1 MKMKNLFK
9 IGLLL
14 AVLAITFIFALK
26 SGISDISVIDI
37 IKSLFNK
44 LDDNSVYTIINH
56 IRLPRITL
64 AIVAGAGL
72 AASGCVFQGVLRN
85 PLADPFTLGISGG
98 AAFGASI
105 GFAFGITKLSWIFL
119 PLLGFCGAV
128 LSVCLVYVL
137 NVKKEFD
144 SNSMILSGVV
154 ASYIFSSAVML
165 VFSISSSEQ
174 LYSAF
179 MWLMGNL
186 AFFDERLL
194 PVVTF
199 SIFVGVIILWC
210 LGNVI
215 NIISLGNEKA
225 SSLGINTSLAVKYI
239 FLLSSLITACIVSC
253 CGVIGFVGLMIPHIT
268 RKFVGNDNRILIP
281 FSAVVGS
288 IFLLLCDTISRVLF
302 APVELPIGVITSICG
317 GIFFMFLLLK
327 KSGKFTL

>member
-1 MKMKNLFK
+1 MNNIFK
-9 IGLLL
+9 FILLL
-14 AVLAITFIFALK
+14 IILVITFIVAMI
-26 SGISDISVIDI
+26 SGISDISVVEML
-37 IKSLFNK
+37 KSLFS
-44 LDDNSVYTIINH
+44 NSDGNTYTIINQ
-56 IRLPRITL
+56 IRFPRVVL

-72 AASGCVFQGVLRN
+72 ACSGCVFQGVLRN

-119 PLLGFCGAV
+119 PLLGFLGAI
-128 LSVCLVYVL
+128 LSVCLVYIL
-137 NVKKEFD
+137 NMKKEFD

-165 VFSISSSEQ
+165 VFSISSSDQ

-194 PVVTF
+194 PM
-199 SIFVGVIILWC
+199 VIILVMLGIIVLCC

-215 NIISLGNEKA
+215 NIISLGNEK
-225 SSLGINTSLAVKYI
+225 SNSLGINTSRTVKYI

-268 RKFVGNDNRILIP
+268 RKFVGNNNKMLMP

-288 IFLLLCDTISRVLF
+288 IFLLICDTVSRTVV
-302 APVELPIGVITSICG
+302 APVEIPIGVITSIIG
-317 GIFFMFLLLK
+317 GLFFVFLLLK
-327 KSGKFTL
+327 KSGKISI

>member
-1 MKMKNLFK
+1 MNKIIKFLF
-9 IGLLL
+9 LLIIL
-14 AVLAITFIFALK
+14 IITFIIAMI
-26 SGISDISVIDI
+26 SGISDISVVDML
-37 IKSLFNK
+37 KSLFSTGN
-44 LDDNSVYTIINH
+44 DNTYTIINQ
-56 IRLPRITL
+56 IRFPRVIL

-72 AASGCVFQGVLRN
+72 ACSGCVFQGVLRN

-105 GFAFGITKLSWIFL
+105 GFAIGITKLSWIFL
-119 PLLGFCGAV
+119 PLLGFCGAM
-128 LSVCLVYVL
+128 LSVSLVYIL
-137 NVKKEFD
+137 NMKKEFD

-165 VFSISSSEQ
+165 VFSISSSDQ

-194 PVVTF
+194 PMVIILVM
-199 SIFVGVIILWC
+199 VGVIILCC

-215 NIISLGNEKA
+215 NIISLGNEK
-225 SSLGINTSLAVKYI
+225 SNSLGINTARTVKYI

-268 RKFVGNDNRILIP
+268 RKFVGNNNKILMP
-281 FSAVVGS
+281 FSAIVGA
-288 IFLLLCDTISRVLF
+288 IFLLVCDTISRTAI
-302 APVELPIGVITSICG
+302 APVEIPIGVITSIIG
-317 GIFFMFLLLK
+317 GLFFVFLLLK
-327 KSGKFTL
+327 KAGKISI

>member
-1 MKMKNLFK
+1 MNK
-9 IGLLL
+9 ILKFGLLL
-14 AVLAITFIFALK
+14 IILVITFIVAMI
-26 SGISDISVIDI
+26 SGISDIPVMEML
-37 IKSLFNK
+37 KSLFSTGDGNT
-44 LDDNSVYTIINH
+44 YTIINQ
-56 IRLPRITL
+56 IRLPRVIL

-72 AASGCVFQGVLRN
+72 ACSGCVFQGVLRN

-119 PLLGFCGAV
+119 PLLGFLGAL
-128 LSVCLVYVL
+128 LSVGLVYML
-137 NVKKEFD
+137 NMKKEFD
-144 SNSMILSGVV
+144 SNTMILSGVV

-165 VFSISSSEQ
+165 VFSISSSDQ

-194 PVVTF
+194 PM
-199 SIFVGVIILWC
+199 VIILVMAGVVILCC

-215 NIISLGNEKA
+215 NIISLGNEK
-225 SSLGINTSLAVKYI
+225 SNSLGINTARTVKYI

-268 RKFVGNDNRILIP
+268 RKFVGNNNKVLMP
-281 FSAVVGS
+281 FSAVVGA
-288 IFLLLCDTISRVLF
+288 IFLLICDTVSRTVI
-302 APVELPIGVITSICG
+302 APVEIPIGVITSIIG
-317 GIFFMFLLLK
+317 GLFFVFLLLRK
-327 KSGKFTL
+327 AGKISI

>member
-1 MKMKNLFK
+1 MNNIFK
-9 IGLLL
+9 FILLL
-14 AVLAITFIFALK
+14 IILVITFIVAMI
-26 SGISDISVIDI
+26 SGISDISVVEML
-37 IKSLFNK
+37 KSLFSNG
-44 LDDNSVYTIINH
+44 DGNTYTIINQ
-56 IRLPRITL
+56 IRFPRVIL

-72 AASGCVFQGVLRN
+72 ACSGCVFQGVLRN

-119 PLLGFCGAV
+119 PLLGFFGAI
-128 LSVCLVYVL
+128 LSVCLVYIL
-137 NVKKEFD
+137 NMKKEFD

-165 VFSISSSEQ
+165 VFSISSSDQ

-194 PVVTF
+194 PM
-199 SIFVGVIILWC
+199 VIILVMIGIIILCC

-215 NIISLGNEKA
+215 NIISLGNEK
-225 SSLGINTSLAVKYI
+225 SNSLGINTARAVKYI

-268 RKFVGNDNRILIP
+268 RKFVGNNNKILMP
-281 FSAVVGS
+281 FSAVVGA
-288 IFLLLCDTISRVLF
+288 IFLLICDTVSRTVI
-302 APVELPIGVITSICG
+302 APVEIPIGVITSIVG
-317 GIFFMFLLLK
+317 GLFFVFLLLK
-327 KSGKFTL
+327 KSGKISI

>member
-1 MKMKNLFK
+1 MNNIFK
-9 IGLLL
+9 FILLL
-14 AVLAITFIFALK
+14 IILVITFIVAMI
-26 SGISDISVIDI
+26 SGISDISVVDVL
-37 IKSLFNK
+37 KSLFSTGN
-44 LDDNSVYTIINH
+44 DNTYTIINQ
-56 IRLPRITL
+56 IRFPRVVL

-72 AASGCVFQGVLRN
+72 ACSGCVFQGVLRN

-119 PLLGFCGAV
+119 PLLGFLGAI
-128 LSVCLVYVL
+128 LSVCLVYIL
-137 NVKKEFD
+137 NMKKEFD

-165 VFSISSSEQ
+165 VFSISSSDQ

-194 PVVTF
+194 PMVIILVML
-199 SIFVGVIILWC
+199 GVIILCC

-215 NIISLGNEKA
+215 NIISLGNEK
-225 SSLGINTSLAVKYI
+225 SNSLGINTSRTVKYI

-268 RKFVGNDNRILIP
+268 RKFVGNNNKILMP

-288 IFLLLCDTISRVLF
+288 IFLLICDTVSRTVV
-302 APVELPIGVITSICG
+302 APVEIPIGVITSIIG
-317 GIFFMFLLLK
+317 GLFFVFLLLK
-327 KSGKFTL
+327 KSGKISI

>member
-1 MKMKNLFK
+1 MRNSLKF
-9 IGLLL
+9 ILLL
-14 AVLAITFIFALK
+14 IILVITFIVAMI
-26 SGISDISVIDI
+26 SGISDISVIDML
-37 IKSLFNK
+37 KSLFSAGDGNT
-44 LDDNSVYTIINH
+44 YTIINQ
-56 IRLPRITL
+56 IRFPRVVL

-72 AASGCVFQGVLRN
+72 ACSGCVFQGVLRN

-119 PLLGFCGAV
+119 PLLGFGGAI
-128 LSVCLVYVL
+128 LSVCLVYIL
-137 NVKKEFD
+137 NMKKEFD

-165 VFSISSSEQ
+165 VFSISSSDQ

-194 PVVTF
+194 PM
-199 SIFVGVIILWC
+199 VIILVMLGVIVLCC

-215 NIISLGNEKA
+215 NIISLGNEK
-225 SSLGINTSLAVKYI
+225 SNSLGINTSRAVKYI

-268 RKFVGNDNRILIP
+268 RKFVGNNNKILMP

-288 IFLLLCDTISRVLF
+288 IFLLICDTVSRTVV
-302 APVELPIGVITSICG
+302 APLEIPIGVITSIIG
-317 GIFFMFLLLK
+317 GLFFVFLLLK
-327 KSGKFTL
+327 KSGKISI

>member
-1 MKMKNLFK
+1 MNKIIKFLF
-9 IGLLL
+9 LLIIL
-14 AVLAITFIFALK
+14 IITFIIAMI
-26 SGISDISVIDI
+26 SGISDISVVDML
-37 IKSLFNK
+37 KSLFSTGN
-44 LDDNSVYTIINH
+44 DNTYTIINQ
-56 IRLPRITL
+56 IRFPRVVL

-72 AASGCVFQGVLRN
+72 ACSGCVFQGVLRN

-119 PLLGFCGAV
+119 PLLGFLGAI
-128 LSVCLVYVL
+128 LSVCLVYML
-137 NVKKEFD
+137 NMKKEFD

-165 VFSISSSEQ
+165 VFSISSSDQ

-194 PVVTF
+194 PM
-199 SIFVGVIILWC
+199 VIILVMIGIIILCC

-215 NIISLGNEKA
+215 NIISLGNEK
-225 SSLGINTSLAVKYI
+225 SNSLGINTSRTVKYI

-268 RKFVGNDNRILIP
+268 RKFVGNNNKILMP
-281 FSAVVGS
+281 FSAIVGS
-288 IFLLLCDTISRVLF
+288 IFLLICDTVSRTVV
-302 APVELPIGVITSICG
+302 APVEIPIGVITSIIG
-317 GIFFMFLLLK
+317 GLFFVFLLLK
-327 KSGKFTL
+327 KSGKISI

>member
-1 MKMKNLFK
+1 MNNTIKF
-9 IGLLL
+9 ITLLIL
-14 AVLAITFIFALK
+14 LVITFIIAMI
-26 SGISDISVIDI
+26 SGISDISVVEMV
-37 IKSLFNK
+37 KSLFSTGDGNT
-44 LDDNSVYTIINH
+44 YTIINQ
-56 IRLPRITL
+56 IRFPRVIL

-72 AASGCVFQGVLRN
+72 AVSGCAFQGVLRN

-105 GFAFGITKLSWIFL
+105 GFAFGIVKFSWIFL
-119 PLLGFCGAV
+119 PLSGFLGAL
-128 LSVCLVYVL
+128 LSVGLVYIL
-137 NVKKEFD
+137 NMKKEFD

-165 VFSISSSEQ
+165 VFSIASLDQ

-194 PVVTF
+194 PVVIVLVIT
-199 SIFVGVIILWC
+199 GMIILC
-210 LGNVI
+210 FLGNVI
-215 NIISLGNEKA
+215 NIISLGNEK
-225 SSLGINTSLAVKYI
+225 SNSLGINTSRTVKYI

-268 RKFVGNDNRILIP
+268 RKFVGNNNKILMP

-288 IFLLLCDTISRVLF
+288 VFLLICDTVSRTVI
-302 APVELPIGVITSICG
+302 APVEIPIGVITSIVG
-317 GIFFMFLLLK
+317 GIFFVILLLRK
-327 KSGKFTL
+327 RKN

>member
-1 MKMKNLFK
+1 MNKIFK
-9 IGLLL
+9 FGLLL
-14 AVLAITFIFALK
+14 IILVITFIIAMI
-26 SGISDISVIDI
+26 SGISDISVMEML
-37 IKSLFNK
+37 KSLFSTGDGNT
-44 LDDNSVYTIINH
+44 YTIINQ
-56 IRLPRITL
+56 IRLPRVIL

-72 AASGCVFQGVLRN
+72 ACSGCVFQGVLRN

-119 PLLGFCGAV
+119 PLLGFLGAL
-128 LSVCLVYVL
+128 LSVGLVYIL
-137 NVKKEFD
+137 NMKKEFD
-144 SNSMILSGVV
+144 SNTMILSGVV

-165 VFSISSSEQ
+165 VFSISSSDQ

-194 PVVTF
+194 PM
-199 SIFVGVIILWC
+199 VIILVMAGVVILCC

-215 NIISLGNEKA
+215 NIISLGNEK
-225 SSLGINTSLAVKYI
+225 SNSLGINTARTVKYI

-268 RKFVGNDNRILIP
+268 RKFVGNNNKILMP

-288 IFLLLCDTISRVLF
+288 IFLLICDTVSRTVI
-302 APVELPIGVITSICG
+302 APVEIPIGVITSIIG
-317 GIFFMFLLLK
+317 GVFFVFLLLRK
-327 KSGKFTL
+327 AGKISI

>member
-1 MKMKNLFK
+1 M
-9 IGLLL
+9 I
-14 AVLAITFIFALK
+14 
-26 SGISDISVIDI
+26 SGISDISVIEML
-37 IKSLFNK
+37 KSLFSSSDGNT
-44 LDDNSVYTIINH
+44 YTIINQ
-56 IRLPRITL
+56 IRFPRVVL

-72 AASGCVFQGVLRN
+72 ACSGCVFQGVLRN

-119 PLLGFCGAV
+119 PLLGFFGAI
-128 LSVCLVYVL
+128 LSVCLVYIL
-137 NVKKEFD
+137 NMKKEFD

-165 VFSISSSEQ
+165 VFSISSSDQ

-194 PVVTF
+194 PMVT
-199 SIFVGVIILWC
+199 ILVIIGVIILCC

-215 NIISLGNEKA
+215 NIISLGNEK
-225 SSLGINTSLAVKYI
+225 SNSLGINTVRTVKYI

-268 RKFVGNDNRILIP
+268 RKFVGNNNKILMP

-288 IFLLLCDTISRVLF
+288 IFLLICDTVSRTVV
-302 APVELPIGVITSICG
+302 APVEIPIGVITSIVG
-317 GIFFMFLLLK
+317 GLFFVFLLLK
-327 KSGKFTL
+327 KSGKISI

>member
-1 MKMKNLFK
+1 MNKIFK
-9 IGLLL
+9 FGLLL
-14 AVLAITFIFALK
+14 IILVITFIIAMI
-26 SGISDISVIDI
+26 SGISDISVMEML
-37 IKSLFNK
+37 KSLFSTGDGNT
-44 LDDNSVYTIINH
+44 YTIINQ
-56 IRLPRITL
+56 IRLPRVIL

-72 AASGCVFQGVLRN
+72 ACSGCVFQGVLRN

-119 PLLGFCGAV
+119 PLLGFLGAL
-128 LSVCLVYVL
+128 LSVGLVYIL
-137 NVKKEFD
+137 NMKKEFD
-144 SNSMILSGVV
+144 SNTMILSGVV

-165 VFSISSSEQ
+165 VFSISSSDQ

-194 PVVTF
+194 PM
-199 SIFVGVIILWC
+199 VIILVMAGVVILCC

-215 NIISLGNEKA
+215 NIISLGNEK
-225 SSLGINTSLAVKYI
+225 SNSLGINTARTVKYI

-268 RKFVGNDNRILIP
+268 RKFVGNNNKILMP

-288 IFLLLCDTISRVLF
+288 IFLLICDTVSRTVI
-302 APVELPIGVITSICG
+302 APVEIPIGVITSIIG
-317 GIFFMFLLLK
+317 GLFFVFLLLRK
-327 KSGKFTL
+327 AGKISI

>member
-1 MKMKNLFK
+1 MNNIFK
-9 IGLLL
+9 FILLL
-14 AVLAITFIFALK
+14 IILVITFIVAMI
-26 SGISDISVIDI
+26 SGISDISVVEML
-37 IKSLFNK
+37 KSLFSNG
-44 LDDNSVYTIINH
+44 DGNTYTIINQ
-56 IRLPRITL
+56 IRFPRVIL

-72 AASGCVFQGVLRN
+72 ACSGCVFQGVLRN

-119 PLLGFCGAV
+119 PLLGFFGAI
-128 LSVCLVYVL
+128 LSVCLVYIL
-137 NVKKEFD
+137 NMKKEFD

-165 VFSISSSEQ
+165 VFSISSSDQ

-194 PVVTF
+194 PMVIILVM
-199 SIFVGVIILWC
+199 IGVIILCC

-215 NIISLGNEKA
+215 NIISLGNEK
-225 SSLGINTSLAVKYI
+225 SNSLGINTSRTVKYL

-268 RKFVGNDNRILIP
+268 RKFVGNNNKILMP
-281 FSAVVGS
+281 FSAVVGA
-288 IFLLLCDTISRVLF
+288 IFLLICDTVSRTVI
-302 APVELPIGVITSICG
+302 APVEIPIGVITSIVG
-317 GIFFMFLLLK
+317 GLFFVFLLLK
-327 KSGKFTL
+327 KSGKISI

>member
-1 MKMKNLFK
+1 MNNIFK
-9 IGLLL
+9 FILLL
-14 AVLAITFIFALK
+14 IILVITFIVAMI
-26 SGISDISVIDI
+26 SGISDISVIEML
-37 IKSLFNK
+37 KSLFS
-44 LDDNSVYTIINH
+44 NSDGNTYTIIKQ
-56 IRLPRITL
+56 IRFPRVIL

-72 AASGCVFQGVLRN
+72 ACSGCVFQGVLRN

-119 PLLGFCGAV
+119 PLLGFCGAI
-128 LSVCLVYVL
+128 LSVCLVYIL
-137 NVKKEFD
+137 NMKKEFD

-165 VFSISSSEQ
+165 VFSISSSDQ

-194 PVVTF
+194 PMVIILVLL
-199 SIFVGVIILWC
+199 GVIILCC

-215 NIISLGNEKA
+215 NIISLGNEK
-225 SSLGINTSLAVKYI
+225 SNSLGINTSRTVKYI

-268 RKFVGNDNRILIP
+268 RKFVGNNNKILMP

-288 IFLLLCDTISRVLF
+288 IFLLICDTVSRTVV
-302 APVELPIGVITSICG
+302 APVEIPIGVITSIIG
-317 GIFFMFLLLK
+317 GLFFVFLLLK
-327 KSGKFTL
+327 KSGKISI

>member
-1 MKMKNLFK
+1 MNNIFK
-9 IGLLL
+9 FILLL
-14 AVLAITFIFALK
+14 IILVITFIVAMI
-26 SGISDISVIDI
+26 SGISDISVVEML
-37 IKSLFNK
+37 KSLFS
-44 LDDNSVYTIINH
+44 NSDGNTYTIINQ
-56 IRLPRITL
+56 IRFPRVVL

-72 AASGCVFQGVLRN
+72 ACSGCVFQGVLRN
-85 PLADPFTLGISGG
+85 PLADPITLGISGG

-119 PLLGFCGAV
+119 PLLGFLGAI
-128 LSVCLVYVL
+128 LSVCLVYIL
-137 NVKKEFD
+137 NMKKEFD

-165 VFSISSSEQ
+165 VFSISSSDQ

-194 PVVTF
+194 PM
-199 SIFVGVIILWC
+199 VIILVMLGIIVLCC

-215 NIISLGNEKA
+215 NIISLGNEK
-225 SSLGINTSLAVKYI
+225 SNSLGINTSRTVKYI

-268 RKFVGNDNRILIP
+268 RKFVGNNNKMLMP

-288 IFLLLCDTISRVLF
+288 IFLLICDTVSRTVV
-302 APVELPIGVITSICG
+302 APVEIPIGVITSIIG
-317 GIFFMFLLLK
+317 GLFFVFLLLK
-327 KSGKFTL
+327 KSGKISI

>member
-1 MKMKNLFK
+1 MNK
-9 IGLLL
+9 ILKFGLLL
-14 AVLAITFIFALK
+14 IILVITFIVAMI
-26 SGISDISVIDI
+26 SGISDIPVMEML
-37 IKSLFNK
+37 KSLFSTGDGNT
-44 LDDNSVYTIINH
+44 YTIINQ
-56 IRLPRITL
+56 IRLPRVII

-72 AASGCVFQGVLRN
+72 ACSGCVFQGVLRN

-119 PLLGFCGAV
+119 PLLGFLGAL
-128 LSVCLVYVL
+128 LSVGLVYIL
-137 NVKKEFD
+137 NMKKEFD
-144 SNSMILSGVV
+144 SNTMILSGVV

-165 VFSISSSEQ
+165 VFSISSSDQ

-194 PVVTF
+194 PM
-199 SIFVGVIILWC
+199 VIILVMAGVVILCC

-215 NIISLGNEKA
+215 NIISLGNEK
-225 SSLGINTSLAVKYI
+225 SNSLGINTARTVKYI

-268 RKFVGNDNRILIP
+268 RKFVGNNNKVLMP
-281 FSAVVGS
+281 FSAVVGA
-288 IFLLLCDTISRVLF
+288 IFLLICDTVSRTVI
-302 APVELPIGVITSICG
+302 APVEIPIGVITSIIG
-317 GIFFMFLLLK
+317 GLFFVFLLLRK
-327 KSGKFTL
+327 AGKISI

>member
-1 MKMKNLFK
+1 MNNIFK
-9 IGLLL
+9 FVLLL
-14 AVLAITFIFALK
+14 ILLVITFIVAMV
-26 SGISDISVIDI
+26 SGTSDISVIEML
-37 IKSLFNK
+37 KSLFSNT
-44 LDDNSVYTIINH
+44 DTNTYTIVNQ
-56 IRLPRITL
+56 IRFPRVIL

-72 AASGCVFQGVLRN
+72 ACSGCVFQGVLRN

-105 GFAFGITKLSWIFL
+105 GFAFGITKLSWVFL
-119 PLLGFCGAV
+119 PLLGFLGAV
-128 LSVCLVYVL
+128 LSVCLVYIL
-137 NVKKEFD
+137 NMKKEFD

-165 VFSISSSEQ
+165 MFSISSSDQ

-194 PVVTF
+194 PVVII
-199 SIFVGVIILWC
+199 SVVLGVTILCC

-215 NIISLGNEKA
+215 NIISLGNEK
-225 SSLGINTSLAVKYI
+225 SDSLGINTSRTVKYI

-268 RKFVGNDNRILIP
+268 RKFVGNNNKILMP

-288 IFLLLCDTISRVLF
+288 IFLLVCDTVSRTVV
-302 APVELPIGVITSICG
+302 APVEIPIGVITSIIG
-317 GIFFMFLLLK
+317 GLFFVFLLLK
-327 KSGKFTL
+327 KSGKISI